1 MAMTSM
7 LLPRLLAV
15 TLLMAAA
22 GPLPAETSAAA
33 PAADL
38 EGLRVALESALARAG
53 RPALF
58 HPAPAAS
65 HVYRLKG
72 YGAFIVLTP
81 RAFFASRPVV
91 RKMIRPDL
99 RVRTVTR
106 PASDRPVVIEIP
118 EGTFEVALPDL
129 GALQREMESQM
140 AVQAAVLQEME
151 ATRDRWTH
159 GGEEELQVHLRL
171 VEEQAEA
178 FRVEA
183 DRARRQMEK
192 EVWTRLAPPPPPVP
206 PRPAAVPLPPGPPG
220 APAAAEPMTAPVAP
234 EPPEPF
240 EPPPPP
246 WRFWF
251 ETREEEAP
259 AADPETIVSTVREA
273 VVSALES
280 YRRPLSS
287 LRPDDLVTVAVDIVP
302 DGHFRKAA
310 ARTILVRVRARDL
323 QDRRAGRLTAAQL
336 RERLEFEED

>member
-1 MAMTSM
+1 MTPM
-7 LLPRLLAV
+7 LPRLLAV
-15 TLLMAAA
+15 TFLVVAA
-22 GPLPAETSAAA
+22 GPLPAQTPAAAA

-38 EGLRVALESALARAG
+38 EGLRAALESALARAG

-81 RAFFASRPVV
+81 RAFFAPRAVV
-91 RKMIRPDL
+91 RKMIQPVP
-99 RVRTVTR
+99 RVRTVTN
-106 PASDRPVVIEIP
+106 PARDQPVVIEIP

-129 GALQREMESQM
+129 GALQQEMESQM

-151 ATRDRWTH
+151 AARETWRH
-159 GGEEELQVHLRL
+159 GSEEDLQVHLRL
-171 VEEQAEA
+171 VEDQAEA

-192 EVWTRLAPPPPPVP
+192 EVWTRLAPPPVP
-206 PRPAAVPLPPGPPG
+206 PRPAAVPPPPVPPG
-220 APAAAEPMTAPVAP
+220 APAAPEPMTAPVPP

-251 ETREEEAP
+251 ETREEEP

-287 LRPDDLVTVAVDIVP
+287 LRPEDVVTVAVDVVP
-302 DGHFRKAA
+302 DGFFRKAP
-310 ARTILVRVRARDL
+310 ARTVLVRVRARDL
-323 QDRRAGRLTAAQL
+323 QERRAGRLTAAQL

>member
-1 MAMTSM
+1 MTSM
-7 LLPRLLAV
+7 LRPLFAV
-15 TLLMAAA
+15 TLLVAAA
-22 GPLPAETSAAA
+22 APLPAQTPAAAA

-38 EGLRVALESALARAG
+38 EGLRTALESALARAG

-58 HPAPAAS
+58 HPAQASS

-81 RAFFASRPVV
+81 RSFVAPRAVV
-91 RKMIRPDL
+91 RKMVRPSP
-99 RVRTVTR
+99 RVR
-106 PASDRPVVIEIP
+106 PATTPAGDHPVVIEIP
-118 EGTFEVALPDL
+118 EGAFEVALPDL

-159 GGEEELQVHLRL
+159 GSEEDLQVHLRL

-183 DRARRQMEK
+183 ERARRQMEK
-192 EVWTRLAPPPPPVP
+192 DVWTRLAPPPVP
-206 PRPAAVPLPPGPPG
+206 PRPAGVPAPPVPPAPPVAV
-220 APAAAEPMTAPVAP
+220 EPVTAPEPP

-251 ETREEEAP
+251 ETREEEP
-259 AADPETIVSTVREA
+259 VADPETIVSAVREA
-273 VVSALES
+273 VVSGLES

-287 LRPDDLVTVAVDIVP
+287 LRPEDVVTVAVDVVP
-302 DGHFRKAA
+302 DGLFRKAP
-310 ARTILVRVRARDL
+310 ARTLLVRARARDL
-323 QDRRAGRLTAAQL
+323 QERRAGRLTAAQL
-336 RERLEFEED
+336 RERLEFE